1 MKYDEETTKLLILN
15 NNHNYI
21 RLNQIRKDMKILD
34 KKSIIKNCKDYQYL
48 KVYFIEIT
56 VKNNLISTKL
66 RLFEQFIINN
76 YKDIQI
82 NYKDINE
89 EKK

>member
-56 VKNNLISTKL
+56 V
-66 RLFEQFIINN
+66 INN